1 MLEGDG
7 FLAYYQWQTM
17 LSKGRELTGRDGV
30 QNAHPS
36 IRAPLLAE
44 AASNAVQGNAVQRI
58 GIFNDNIFKS
68 RRCFDKLEQDSFMG
82 GRLYPQLLIF
92 RACRLFNY
100 RFVTLTPMPELI
112 QEINDFFQFLPRIR
126 DREVL
131 LLSHLAPY
139 KTAADVADTEAL
151 PDPLWEFWRQR
162 CVTLSEWYIAAADV
176 ALYI

>member
-1 MLEGDG
+1 
-7 FLAYYQWQTM
+7 
-17 LSKGRELTGRDGV
+17 
-30 QNAHPS
+30 
-36 IRAPLLAE
+36 
-44 AASNAVQGNAVQRI
+44 
-58 GIFNDNIFKS
+58 
-68 RRCFDKLEQDSFMG
+68 MG

-139 KTAADVADTEAL
+139 KTAADAADTEAL
-151 PDPLWEFWRQR
+151 PDPLWEFWRQQ
-162 CVTLSEWYIAAADV
+162 CVTLPEWYIAAADV
-176 ALYI
+176 ALYMTSSACAERVFSLYDCLCTDKQESALENGRECSVMMSQWLKD